1 MQPGD
6 VLDQAAKLLATHGNC
21 ANEFKDQHTGEYCA
35 WGAINQV
42 TMGSPMPV
50 SYSGDSDSEIEA
62 HSPLWE
68 ALYNHLP
75 EGFIEKLIEDHPEF
89 ADDVQWIDAWH
100 RQRNVVVAYNNLH
113 PGQPVIELFEKAA
126 ADLGHQ

>member
-6 VLDQAAKLLATHGNC
+6 VLDQAANLLATHGNC
-21 ANEFKDQHTGEYCA
+21 AHYFRDDETGAYCA

-42 TMGSPMPV
+42 T
-50 SYSGDSDSEIEA
+50 SGRPYTLWCEDEVPA
-62 HSPLWE
+62 AWE
-68 ALYNHLP
+68 ALYAHLP
-75 EGFIEKLIEDHPEF
+75 EGFAEKKLAEHPEIRGWSF
-89 ADDVQWIDAWH
+89 EPAWEH
-100 RQRNVVVAYNNLH
+100 KRRVVVAYNNEH